1 MIDFLKSVLDVV
13 LRFLDWRKGTKRAR
27 ERNEARRVVA
37 EHDREGMNRL
47 LQKRRD
53 EGR

>member
-1 MIDFLKSVLDVV
+1 MLEFLKKVLDAVF
-13 LRFLDWRKGTKRAR
+13 RFLDWRRDTKKAR

-53 EGR
+53 ER

>member
-1 MIDFLKSVLDVV
+1 MKSVLDVV

-37 EHDREGMNRL
+37 EHDAEALNRI
-47 LQKRRD
+47 LQERRD
-53 EGR
+53 GRD

>member
-1 MIDFLKSVLDVV
+1 MIDLLRKLLDLV
-13 LRFLDWRKGTKRAR
+13 LRFLDWRRDTKRAR
-27 ERNEARRVVA
+27 ERNEARRVVV

-53 EGR
+53 ER

>member
-1 MIDFLKSVLDVV
+1 MLNLLTKALNLLTSL
-13 LRFLDWRKGTKRAR
+13 LEWWKGTKNRR

-53 EGR
+53 EK

>member
-1 MIDFLKSVLDVV
+1 MIELLRKALELV

-37 EHDREGMNRL
+37 EHDREGMNAL

-53 EGR
+53 GR

>member
-1 MIDFLKSVLDVV
+1 MINLITKIISLIER
-13 LRFLDWRKGTKRAR
+13 LLDWRRETKRAR

-37 EHDREGMNRL
+37 EHDREGMNAL

-53 EGR
+53 ER